1 MSNKQE
7 ASTRSIRSWLA
18 IRLRLGS
25 MMFVLMIIVGGDRLQ
40 GEEPVDWETR
50 VRPILAKYC
59 YGCHGPQHS
68 ESMVR
73 LDQLSGNLLED
84 RAAVETWHEV
94 LNAIDAAEMPPADEP
109 QLNEM
114 ELKTVTTQLRE
125 QLKRADD
132 ATQKTTGRV
141 VMRRLNRLEYQ
152 NTMADLLGIDMDYA
166 RDLPPDA
173 ISSDGFT
180 NNGQSLQ
187 MSAIQLEYYLAN
199 ARRALDRAIVIE
211 DAPKVIQ
218 QEWTESNLNQWLGN
232 AVRANRLERSQ
243 EFLATMKE
251 DYPES
256 GDFVIRVT
264 LTAEIDEGQGY
275 PLLEVSLGY
284 RPDTQILMREFD
296 LVEVRSTEEQT
307 FEFRGRL
314 EEYPLP
320 VRGQGKYPGLV
331 VRVRNRFDDR
341 SPRPKEEKGD
351 NKKFYPDEPHLASID
366 IKKVEFAGPVF
377 EQWPPRSH
385 TGILF
390 ESPLRQN
397 DELAYAT
404 EVLGRFMN
412 RAYRRPVSVEEVET
426 IVTFFK
432 RVRPDFPTF
441 EGAMIEALSLVL
453 IRPEFLYMM
462 EPSGDEKRPV
472 NQWELASRL
481 SYFLWSTMP
490 DSGLVELAEQQK
502 LANPK
507 IMVEQVQRMLEDPR
521 SDRFFRQFSEQWLQ
535 LKNMESV
542 SIHPKLYPDFDERL
556 RDDMKRESISFLKEM
571 IDQNLSPDLFLQSD
585 FAMVNGRLASHYGL
599 EGVIGET
606 FQRVELPSG
615 SYRGGLLGQ
624 ASFLMANS
632 TGADSHAIRRAV
644 WIRDRILN
652 DAPAPPPPDVPSL
665 EESTPNFHE
674 LSVTQQLEIHR
685 QKPSC
690 ANCHKN
696 LDAWGV
702 ALENFDAVGKW
713 RDEVRRLH
721 RNQEVMLPVESKGEL
736 PEGIV
741 LEDIADLQDHLL
753 LNERDAF
760 VQSLVVRLLTY
771 AMGRRLERAD
781 QNAVSA
787 ISDQVLQKDLGMRDL
802 INELVLS
809 RPFNTK

>member
-1 MSNKQE
+1 M
-7 ASTRSIRSWLA
+7 
-18 IRLRLGS
+18 
-25 MMFVLMIIVGGDRLQ
+25 
-40 GEEPVDWETR
+40 
-50 VRPILAKYC
+50 
-59 YGCHGPQHS
+59 
-68 ESMVR
+68 
-73 LDQLSGNLLED
+73 
-84 RAAVETWHEV
+84 
-94 LNAIDAAEMPPADEP
+94 
-109 QLNEM
+109 
-114 ELKTVTTQLRE
+114 
-125 QLKRADD
+125 
-132 ATQKTTGRV
+132 
-141 VMRRLNRLEYQ
+141 
-152 NTMADLLGIDMDYA
+152 
-166 RDLPPDA
+166 
-173 ISSDGFT
+173 
-180 NNGQSLQ
+180 
-187 MSAIQLEYYLAN
+187 
-199 ARRALDRAIVIE
+199 
-211 DAPKVIQ
+211 
-218 QEWTESNLNQWLGN
+218 
-232 AVRANRLERSQ
+232 
-243 EFLATMKE
+243 
-251 DYPES
+251 
-256 GDFVIRVT
+256 
-264 LTAEIDEGQGY
+264 
-275 PLLEVSLGY
+275 
-284 RPDTQILMREFD
+284 
-296 LVEVRSTEEQT
+296 
-307 FEFRGRL
+307 
-314 EEYPLP
+314 
-320 VRGQGKYPGLV
+320 
-331 VRVRNRFDDR
+331 
-341 SPRPKEEKGD
+341 
-351 NKKFYPDEPHLASID
+351 
-366 IKKVEFAGPVF
+366 EFAGPVF

-426 IVTFFK
+426 IVRFFK
-432 RVRPDFPTF
+432 TVRPDFPTF

-599 EGVIGET
+599 EGVTGET
-606 FQRVELPSG
+606 VQRVELPSG

>member
-1 MSNKQE
+1 
-7 ASTRSIRSWLA
+7 
-18 IRLRLGS
+18 
-25 MMFVLMIIVGGDRLQ
+25 
-40 GEEPVDWETR
+40 
-50 VRPILAKYC
+50 
-59 YGCHGPQHS
+59 
-68 ESMVR
+68 
-73 LDQLSGNLLED
+73 
-84 RAAVETWHEV
+84 
-94 LNAIDAAEMPPADEP
+94 
-109 QLNEM
+109 
-114 ELKTVTTQLRE
+114 
-125 QLKRADD
+125 
-132 ATQKTTGRV
+132 
-141 VMRRLNRLEYQ
+141 
-152 NTMADLLGIDMDYA
+152 
-166 RDLPPDA
+166 
-173 ISSDGFT
+173 
-180 NNGQSLQ
+180 
-187 MSAIQLEYYLAN
+187 
-199 ARRALDRAIVIE
+199 
-211 DAPKVIQ
+211 
-218 QEWTESNLNQWLGN
+218 
-232 AVRANRLERSQ
+232 
-243 EFLATMKE
+243 
-251 DYPES
+251 
-256 GDFVIRVT
+256 
-264 LTAEIDEGQGY
+264 
-275 PLLEVSLGY
+275 
-284 RPDTQILMREFD
+284 
-296 LVEVRSTEEQT
+296 
-307 FEFRGRL
+307 
-314 EEYPLP
+314 
-320 VRGQGKYPGLV
+320 
-331 VRVRNRFDDR
+331 
-341 SPRPKEEKGD
+341 
-351 NKKFYPDEPHLASID
+351 
-366 IKKVEFAGPVF
+366 
-377 EQWPPRSH
+377 
-385 TGILF
+385 
-390 ESPLRQN
+390 
-397 DELAYAT
+397 
-404 EVLGRFMN
+404 MN

-426 IVTFFK
+426 IVRFFK

-571 IDQNLSPDLFLQSD
+571 IDQNLAPDLFLQSN

-736 PEGIV
+736 PEGIF
-741 LEDIADLQDHLL
+741 LEGIADLQDHLL

>member
-1 MSNKQE
+1 
-7 ASTRSIRSWLA
+7 
-18 IRLRLGS
+18 
-25 MMFVLMIIVGGDRLQ
+25 MM
-40 GEEPVDWETR
+40 
-50 VRPILAKYC
+50 
-59 YGCHGPQHS
+59 
-68 ESMVR
+68 R

-109 QLNEM
+109 QLNET

-341 SPRPKEEKGD
+341 SPRPKEEKVD

-426 IVTFFK
+426 IVRFFK
-432 RVRPDFPTF
+432 TVRPDFPTF

-571 IDQNLSPDLFLQSD
+571 IDKNLAPDLFLQSD

-736 PEGIV
+736 PEGIF